1 MSVPPRPLRQNNVS
15 SGIDDLTA
23 HNAVVIPLSNGHSHT
38 EFLHMRGYNYRS
50 RKPYEVYGKFRD
62 AVDWK
67 DSDEDRRAFAIT
79 PRPQLR
85 IGDAILFNTQHV
97 HRGPCNNT
105 KDWRIVLFMHWPV
118 GIHAAVKRQNELD
131 RLNATDT
138 RFGRTEQESI
148 SSVITLDMMCI
159 SVWN

>member
-1 MSVPPRPLRQNNVS
+1 MSRVAPPASIRTDLCHMQKAIRKYLGLKELPPGMAIVGTPPETEQCQQWH
-15 SGIDDLTA
+15 IDDLTA

-97 HRGPCNNT
+97 HRGPLTTPKTGGLCFYALACWYMLPS
-105 KDWRIVLFMHWPV
+105 KDKM
-118 GIHAAVKRQNELD
+118 N
-131 RLNATDT
+131 
-138 RFGRTEQESI
+138 
-148 SSVITLDMMCI
+148 
-159 SVWN
+159 